1 MQAANEKIVSYF
13 QVHYIKGIIL
23 ISDRH
28 LQDDG
33 QIIYRQS
40 SRNYMLIDIIT
51 ASPPFKVDQSL
62 ATDELKKR
70 MAVTAVTGR
79 MIDMASHQSGISTRY
94 FVIPDGDLSAEK
106 KFYSNSE
113 GYISP
118 DTKTRM
124 IEYERW
130 SKELTGTAVSEIL
143 RKNTIDPNEVE
154 RLITISC
161 TGFFAPG
168 LDHYLI
174 DRFKFPASVKRTNIG
189 FMGCAASL
197 IGFNTVLES
206 MSQLQSENGKT
217 LLVSVELCSL
227 HLQTEPTRDNIL
239 ANMIFADGCAA
250 ALFDSS
256 PSAMKGL
263 QLLSTSSH
271 LFNNSAEY
279 MGWKIGNSGFEMLL
293 SSELP
298 KIILNEATPVL
309 KKILAHHNLSPD
321 QISHWALH
329 PGGRAILDSLQNGM
343 NISDEKMIPSRTILK
358 NYGNLSSAS
367 ILFVIKELMTN
378 TVLNKDGIVCAV
390 AFGPG
395 LTMEV
400 ALLKVRA

>member
-1 MQAANEKIVSYF
+1 MYHTAKYYTLWERFIHSSVKKYNTQ
-13 QVHYIKGIIL
+13 GIL
-23 ISDRH
+23 
-28 LQDDG
+28 
-33 QIIYRQS
+33 
-40 SRNYMLIDIIT
+40 MLVDITT
-51 ASPPFKVDQSL
+51 ASPPFMVEQAK
-62 ATDELKKR
+62 ATEELKKR
-70 MAVTAVTGR
+70 MAVTPVAGR
-79 MIDMASHQSGISTRY
+79 MIDMASHHSGISQRY
-94 FVIPDGDLSAEK
+94 FVVPDGGSGTEK
-106 KFYSNSE
+106 KFYSNSG

-118 DTKTRM
+118 DTGTRM
-124 IEYERW
+124 NEYERW
-130 SKELTGTAVSEIL
+130 SKELTGNAVAEIL
-143 RKNTIDPNEVE
+143 AKNSVDPGSVE

-168 LDHYLI
+168 LDYYLI
-174 DRFKFPASVKRTNIG
+174 DRFNFPASVKRTNIG

-206 MSQLQSENGKT
+206 MSQLRSANGKT

-250 ALFDSS
+250 ALFNS
-256 PSAMKGL
+256 PSAASTGL
-263 QLLSTSSH
+263 QLLFTSSY
-271 LFNNSAEY
+271 LFKDSAEY
-279 MGWKIGNSGFEMLL
+279 MGWKIGNTGFEMVL

-298 KIILNEATPVL
+298 KIILNNAAPAL
-309 KKILAHHNLSPD
+309 KDILSQHQLSPE
-321 QISHWALH
+321 QITHWALH

-343 NISDEKMIPSRTILK
+343 NISDEKMIPSRTVLK

-367 ILFVIKELMTN
+367 ILFVLKELMKN
-378 TVLNKDGIVCAV
+378 TPLKNDELICAV